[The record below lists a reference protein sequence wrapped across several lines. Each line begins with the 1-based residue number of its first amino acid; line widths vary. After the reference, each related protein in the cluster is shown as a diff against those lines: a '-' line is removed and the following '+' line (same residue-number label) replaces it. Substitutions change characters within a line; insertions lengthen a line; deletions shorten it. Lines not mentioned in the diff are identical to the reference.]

1 MVIRAELLPA
11 MFQRWGL
18 LNLMLPRGS
27 HMSHSESGM
36 NVVCQP
42 DLFRLGRE
50 DTKNVR
56 RGLTRVKELL
66 KAGVNVAYASNNVR
80 DALRP
85 MGNFDFLEEGLII
98 AYGAHMDT
106 VEELETILKMSTYN
120 GAGILGLENYGLEAG
135 CYADLIIFDCTSPS
149 EAIVGQAEK
158 LYVIR
163 RGEVLV
169 ENQRK
174 ELTGYSM
181 HVYVSGYSIC
191 GCFVRLH

>member
-1 MVIRAELLPA
+1 
-11 MFQRWGL
+11 
-18 LNLMLPRGS
+18 
-27 HMSHSESGM
+27 M

-85 MGNFDFLEEGLII
+85 MGNFNFLEEGLIL

-120 GAGILGLENYGLEAG
+120 AARILGLEHYGLEAG
-135 CYADLIIFDCTSPS
+135 CHADLNIFDCTSPS

-158 LYVIR
+158 LYVIG
-163 RGEVLV
+163 RGEILV

-174 ELTGYSM
+174 ELTRSF
-181 HVYVSGYSIC
+181 HACI
-191 GCFVRLH
+191 R